1 LSALRIVLHRPL
13 AVLATTAVISV
24 LLLGL
29 PQGAQEAHA
38 DTTIAVG
45 DLWFCNS
52 SFQNGVC
59 ETVINQ
65 GETVTWNY
73 AGGVTVHNSRECGAN
88 CSSPSGTPVW
98 QLPAA
103 PTAAPWSES
112 FTFNTPGTYLYR
124 CDLHTVAM
132 RGRIVVLAP
141 QPPSVGG
148 IAELPEVAQA
158 PSRSSDSAGR
168 TYAALVG
175 GLAVALAA
183 VAAGAWYA
191 KKRWLQ

>member
-1 LSALRIVLHRPL
+1 MSPLPMLLRRSFVLL
-13 AVLATTAVISV
+13 AMGAMMPV

-29 PQGAQEAHA
+29 PREAQEAHA

-65 GETVTWNY
+65 GETVSWNY
-73 AGGVTVHNSRECGAN
+73 ASGASAHNSRECGAN
-88 CSSPSGTPVW
+88 CSSPSASPLW
-98 QLPAA
+98 QLPSSA
-103 PTAAPWSES
+103 TAAPWTRS

-132 RGRIVVLAP
+132 RGRVVVLAP
-141 QPPSVGG
+141 QTVGG
-148 IAELPEVAQA
+148 IAELPDVAQA
-158 PSRSSDSAGR
+158 PARSSDSSAGS
-168 TYAALVG
+168 YAALAG
-175 GLAVALAA
+175 GLAAVLVAI
-183 VAAGAWYA
+183 AAGAWFA
-191 KKRWLQ
+191 RRRLG

>member
-1 LSALRIVLHRPL
+1 MSRPSILLPRPL
-13 AVLATTAVISV
+13 ALLATAAMIPV

-29 PQGAQEAHA
+29 VQEAQEAHA
-38 DTTIAVG
+38 DTTIPVG

-73 AGGVTVHNSRECGAN
+73 ASGITLHNSRECGAN
-88 CSSPSGTPVW
+88 CSSPSGSPVW

-103 PTAAPWSES
+103 PTAAPWTES

-132 RGRIVVLAP
+132 RGRIVVQA
-141 QPPSVGG
+141 PPSVGG
-148 IAELPEVAQA
+148 IAELPDAAQA
-158 PSRSSDSAGR
+158 PSRLSDSAERG
-168 TYAALVG
+168 YAALAG

-183 VAAGAWYA
+183 VATGAWYA
-191 KKRWLQ
+191 RRRWLR

>member
-1 LSALRIVLHRPL
+1 MNPL
-13 AVLATTAVISV
+13 PILLGRT
-24 LLLGL
+24 LLLL
-29 PQGAQEAHA
+29 AMGAMIAALSLALLSNSEEAHA
-38 DTTIAVG
+38 DVTIPVG

-73 AGGVTVHNSRECGAN
+73 ASGITAHNSRECGAN

-103 PTAAPWSES
+103 PTAAPWTQS

-124 CDLHTVAM
+124 CDLHTAAM
-132 RGRIVVLAP
+132 RGRIVVQAT
-141 QPPSVGG
+141 SAGG
-148 IAELPEVAQA
+148 VAELPDVAGSS
-158 PSRSSDSAGR
+158 SRNYGIL
-168 TYAALVG
+168 AALG
-175 GLAVALAA
+175 AAVVLAA
-183 VAAGAWYA
+183 TAGAWYA
-191 KKRWLQ
+191 RRRFRRG

>member
-1 LSALRIVLHRPL
+1 MSALRIVLQRPL
-13 AVLATTAVISV
+13 AALATAAVISV
-24 LLLGL
+24 LLLSL

-45 DLWFCNS
+45 DLWFCDS

-73 AGGVTVHNSRECGAN
+73 ASGVTVHNSRECGAN

-132 RGRIVVLAP
+132 RGRIVVQA
-141 QPPSVGG
+141 PPSVGG

-158 PSRSSDSAGR
+158 PSGPSGSAGR
-168 TYAALVG
+168 TYAALAG

-183 VAAGAWYA
+183 VAAGAWFA
-191 KKRWLQ
+191 KRRWLG

>member
-1 LSALRIVLHRPL
+1 VSLLPIVLRWSS
-13 AVLATTAVISV
+13 VIFAAAMMSV
-24 LLLGL
+24 LLLGPL
-29 PQGAQEAHA
+29 GTAERAHA

-59 ETVINQ
+59 ETVIDQ

-73 AGGVTVHNSRECGAN
+73 ASGASAHNSRECGAN

-98 QLPAA
+98 QLPAT
-103 PTAAPWSES
+103 PTVDPWTES

-132 RGRIVVLAP
+132 RGRIVVQAP
-141 QPPSVGG
+141 QAVGG
-148 IAELPEVAQA
+148 IAELPDVAQA
-158 PSRSSDSAGR
+158 PPRPSDSGER
-168 TYAALVG
+168 SYAVLAG
-175 GLAVALAA
+175 GLAAAALAI
-183 VAAGAWYA
+183 AAGAWYA
-191 KKRWLQ
+191 RRRLSRR

>member
-1 LSALRIVLHRPL
+1 MSLPPILLRRSLILL
-13 AVLATTAVISV
+13 AAGAVMPA

-29 PQGAQEAHA
+29 PQSTQEAHA

-45 DLWFCNS
+45 DLWFCDS
-52 SFQNGVC
+52 SFENGVC

-65 GETVTWNY
+65 GETVTWSY
-73 AGGVTVHNSRECGAN
+73 ASGITLHNSRECGAN
-88 CSSPSGTPVW
+88 CSSPSATPLW

-103 PTAAPWSES
+103 PTAAPWTQS

-141 QPPSVGG
+141 QPQSVGG
-148 IAELPEVAQA
+148 IAELPEVVQA
-158 PSRSSDSAGR
+158 PAGASGSSTGR
-168 TYAALVG
+168 YAALAG
-175 GLAVALAA
+175 GLGAVA
-183 VAAGAWYA
+183 VAAVGGWYVWRRRA
-191 KKRWLQ
+191 G